1 MTSTRRTAAPG
12 RSGGEG
18 FTAEERAAMRER
30 VKEQRA
36 ESQRAGKAA
45 DPDAEV
51 RAKIAELTGEDR
63 DLAERVHAAV
73 RAAAPQ
79 LTPKLWYGMP
89 AYARQGKVVCFFQAA
104 GTFKARYATL
114 GFGDAAALDDGAMWP
129 TAFALRG
136 WTDAVE
142 ERVRALVR
150 QAAG

>member
-1 MTSTRRTAAPG
+1 
-12 RSGGEG
+12 
-18 FTAEERAAMRER
+18 
-30 VKEQRA
+30 
-36 ESQRAGKAA
+36 
-45 DPDAEV
+45 
-51 RAKIAELTGEDR
+51 
-63 DLAERVHAAV
+63 VHAAV

-79 LTPKLWYGMP
+79 LTPKLCYCMP

-104 GTFKARYATL
+104 GKFKARYATL

>member
-1 MTSTRRTAAPG
+1 
-12 RSGGEG
+12 
-18 FTAEERAAMRER
+18 MRER

-36 ESQRAGKAA
+36 EAQRAGKAA

-104 GTFKARYATL
+104 GKFKARYATL

>member
-104 GTFKARYATL
+104 GKFKARYATL